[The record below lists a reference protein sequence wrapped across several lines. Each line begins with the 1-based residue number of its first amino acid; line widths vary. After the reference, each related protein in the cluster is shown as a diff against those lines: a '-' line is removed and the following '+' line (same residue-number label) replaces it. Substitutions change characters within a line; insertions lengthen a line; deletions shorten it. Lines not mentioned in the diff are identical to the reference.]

1 MMIPV
6 NQLIAIFQRMYVE
19 RWPYVWGS
27 AKEGEVDCSGAFKHA
42 YRQFGKSIYHGSN
55 RIARQYVVELLP
67 ISEARPGMAAF
78 KVRNPGEEYY
88 ALTQGYLPGGSQYN
102 GDLGDYHHI
111 GLVDDDPSYVLN
123 AKSTAEGF
131 RRSPI
136 KEGWDFVAKL
146 TDVDY
151 GEEEVEPMDVY
162 EAVVVADSGSNVRMR
177 KRPTTDS
184 ETLTKIPLGE
194 TVQVNESA
202 QGWAQIEW
210 NGQTGYMMT
219 KFLQRVEEEA
229 DTPPMTLE
237 TRVALLEEIVAELQA
252 IVYKGGVG

>member
-27 AKEGEVDCSGAFKHA
+27 AKEGEVDCSGAFKYA

-55 RIARQYVVELLP
+55 RIAREYVVELLP
-67 ISEARPGMAAF
+67 VSEARPGMAAF
-78 KVRNPGEEYY
+78 KLRNPGEEYY
-88 ALTQGYLPGGSQYN
+88 ALPQGYLSGGSQYN
-102 GDLGDYHHI
+102 GDLNDYHHI
-111 GLVDDDPSYVLN
+111 GLVDDDPAFVLN

-131 RRSPI
+131 KRSPI
-136 KEGWDFVAKL
+136 KEGWDCVAYLK
-146 TDVDY
+146 DVDY
-151 GEEEVEPMDVY
+151 GTTEEVEPMY

-184 ETLTKIPLGE
+184 ETLVKIPLGE

-210 NGQTGYMMT
+210 QGETGYMMT
-219 KFLQRVEEEA
+219 KFLQKVEDEE
-229 DTPPMTLE
+229 DVPPMSTE
-237 TRVALLEEIVAELQA
+237 TRLALLEETVAELVA
-252 IVYKGGVG
+252 VVFGGGVG